1 MLDSVTSYLCTD
13 GELSFKGIYV
23 TSYPCSDEELCIL
36 AIGSDAI
43 LLVNFTPLYG
53 VIPSLPLQTIDLV
66 SK

>member
-1 MLDSVTSYLCTD
+1 MTSYLCTD
-13 GELSFKGIYV
+13 GELYFKGIYV

-36 AIGSDAI
+36 AIGSDTI

-53 VIPSLPLQTIDLV
+53 VIPSLPLQTIDPV